1 MKLSLIVSTYN
12 RPDALD
18 AVLHGLQ
25 LQRGVADAAWEI
37 LVADDGSGSE
47 TTMVVR
53 RWQAQLGQRLRH
65 IWHEDK
71 GFRLAAIRNR
81 AAAQAKGD
89 YLVFIDGDCVP
100 FPDFIAMH
108 LKLAEPGKSVAG
120 SRILL
125 AEALTAELLA
135 SSSPHAP
142 ALWSKWE
149 WLKAWLGKDV
159 NKAFGWLRMDL
170 GGWRDRKASDWRVY
184 RGCNF
189 AVWARDYVLLDGMD
203 EAFSGW
209 GYEDSDFAVR
219 LLRAGVR
226 IKDGR
231 FAVPVLHLW
240 HRENDR
246 SRQLENWQRFEASLN
261 GTHIRA
267 TRGLSSLDQTVPAE
281 VIHE

>member
-25 LQRGVADAAWEI
+25 LQRGVPDADWEI
-37 LVADDGSGSE
+37 LIADDGSGPE
-47 TTMVVR
+47 TSSVIR
-53 RWQAQLGQRLRH
+53 RWQVHFGSRVKH
-65 IWHEDK
+65 VWHEDT

-81 AAAQAKGD
+81 AAAQAQGK

-108 LKLAEPGKSVAG
+108 LKIAEPGKSVAG
-120 SRILL
+120 NRILL
-125 AEALTAELLA
+125 SEAFTRSLLA
-135 SSSPHAP
+135 SPCPHAP

-149 WLKAWLGKDV
+149 WFKGWLGKDV
-159 NKAFGWLRMDL
+159 NKALGWLRLDW
-170 GGWRDRKASDWRVY
+170 GKWRDRKASDWRLY

-189 AVWARDYVLLDGMD
+189 GVWARDYRALDGMD

-219 LLRAGVR
+219 LLRHGVR
-226 IKDGR
+226 LKDGR

-246 SRQLENWQRFEASLN
+246 SRQEENWRRFEASLK

-267 TRGLSSLDQTVPAE
+267 TRGLSSLDQPVASE
-281 VIHE
+281 VTS

>member
-25 LQRGVADAAWEI
+25 LQRGISNAEWEI
-37 LVADDGSGSE
+37 LIADDGSGAE
-47 TTMVVR
+47 TAAVVR
-53 RWQAQLGQRLRH
+53 RWQKILGNRLLRH
-65 IWHEDK
+65 VWHEDK

-81 AAAQAKGD
+81 AAIQAKGE
-89 YLVFIDGDCVP
+89 YLVFIDGDCIP
-100 FPDFIAMH
+100 FPDFVAMH

-120 SRILL
+120 NRILL
-125 AEALTAELLA
+125 SEPITRELLA
-135 SSSPHAP
+135 SSLPHAP
-142 ALWSKWE
+142 ALWSKWQ
-149 WLKAWLGKDV
+149 WFKGWLGKDV
-159 NKAFGWLRMDL
+159 NKALGWLRMDL
-170 GGWRDRKASDWRVY
+170 GSWRDRNAGDWRVY

-189 AVWARDYVLLDGMD
+189 GVWARDYRTLDGMD

-219 LLRAGVR
+219 LLRHGVR

-246 SRQLENWQRFEASLN
+246 SRQEENWRRFEASLH
-261 GTHIRA
+261 GTHVRA
-267 TRGLSSLDQTVPAE
+267 TRGLSSLDQPVSSE
-281 VIHE
+281 VSS

>member
-1 MKLSLIVSTYN
+1 MKLSIIVSTYN

-18 AVLHGLQ
+18 AVLHSLQ
-25 LQRGVADAAWEI
+25 QQHGVQETDWEI
-37 LVADDGSGSE
+37 LIADDGSGVE
-47 TTMVVR
+47 TARVVR
-53 RWQAQLGQRLRH
+53 HWQALLGKRLKH
-65 IWHEDK
+65 VWHEDR

-81 AAAQAKGD
+81 AAIKAEGD

-100 FPDFIAMH
+100 FPDFVAMH

-120 SRILL
+120 NRILL
-125 AEALTAELLA
+125 AEGFTQELLT
-135 SSSPHAP
+135 SSCPHAP
-142 ALWSKWE
+142 ALWSRWQWFKG
-149 WLKAWLGKDV
+149 WLGKDV
-159 NKAFGWLRMDL
+159 NKAFGWLRLNL
-170 GGWRDRKASDWRVY
+170 GAWRDRNAGDWRVY

-189 AVWARDYVLLDGMD
+189 GVWAHDFHVVDGMD

-246 SRQLENWQRFEASLN
+246 SKQLENWQRFEASLN
-261 GTHIRA
+261 GTHVRA
-267 TRGLSSLDQTVPAE
+267 TRGLSSLDQPVAAE
-281 VIHE
+281 SIQ